1 MIVAG
6 GFNIYPK
13 EIDEIL
19 MGHEHVLEACTI
31 GVPDAYRGETVMA
44 YVVPV
49 PGQDPTE
56 AEILTYCRKHLA
68 AYKVP
73 KQIIMIAELPKT
85 AVGKI
90 MRKEV
95 RKMDQAQQ

>member
-1 MIVAG
+1 
-6 GFNIYPK
+6 
-13 EIDEIL
+13 
-19 MGHEHVLEACTI
+19 MGHDAVLEACTV
-31 GVPDAYRGETVMA
+31 GVPDAYRGETVKA

-49 PGQDPTE
+49 PGRKPTE
-56 AEILTYCRKHLA
+56 DEIVAYCRGVLA

-73 KQIIMIAELPKT
+73 RQIVLVSELPKT

-95 RKMDQAQQ
+95 RKMALAKA